1 MGEVE
6 GDIDGN
12 PQVCALRL
20 LLGLANSDAL
30 QHALGDVDRNAL
42 GEVEG
47 YKLRE
52 GEGNIEGNLVGCTLG
67 RFSGTSRRRDAGQR
81 ARQG

>member
-1 MGEVE
+1 MVGEVE

-47 YKLRE
+47 YKLRDVESDIGGDLE
-52 GEGNIEGNLVGCTLG
+52 GGALG
-67 RFSGTSRRRDAGQR
+67 LSL
-81 ARQG
+81 